1 MLGKLNWFSAVALA
15 ITLAAGSAV
24 SAAQTGGSQGT
35 EGTASQGAQSAQG
48 GTKSTQAA
56 GKTGGQM
63 LRVLPGLDQEISGAN
78 REQVRLAREVRHEL
92 ALLPRYTLFDDL
104 TYRVD
109 GATVTLGG
117 FVNNSALKSDAER
130 VVKKIEGVEQVVND
144 IEVLPPSTQ
153 DDRIRR
159 AVARSIF
166 GFSNL
171 SRYGWAAAPSI
182 HILVNRG
189 RVILEGVVDN
199 QADKNTVSIQARQV
213 PGVFEVTNNLQVV
226 GGRTK

>member
-1 MLGKLNWFSAVALA
+1 MSGKLNSLSAVALA
-15 ITLAAGSAV
+15 IALAAGSV
-24 SAAQTGGSQGT
+24 VAQTGGSQGT
-35 EGTASQGAQSAQG
+35 QDTASQGSQAAQG

-56 GKTGGQM
+56 GKTGGGQM
-63 LRVLPGLDQEISGAN
+63 FRVLPGLDQEISGAN

-109 GATVTLGG
+109 GDSVTLGG

-130 VVKKIEGVEQVVND
+130 VVKRIEGVEQVVNN

-182 HILVNRG
+182 HIIVNGG
-189 RVILEGVVDN
+189 RVTLEGVVDN
-199 QADKNTVSIQARQV
+199 QADKNTVGIQARQV
-213 PGVFEVTNNLQVV
+213 PGIFEVTNNLQVA
-226 GGRTK
+226 GGGAK